1 MKNNSEKNQVISSAV
16 LSVFA
21 SKSLCVFCGYIYLSV
36 MVPVLSK
43 KPNRHK
49 SKTKAFPRKNKI
61 TNLLLLF
68 SCDGNFFKSMVLH
81 PALLFCN

>member
-1 MKNNSEKNQVISSAV
+1 MKNNSEKNQVISCIV
-16 LSVFA
+16 SVC
-21 SKSLCVFCGYIYLSV
+21 KQVSLCMPFCGYIYLSV